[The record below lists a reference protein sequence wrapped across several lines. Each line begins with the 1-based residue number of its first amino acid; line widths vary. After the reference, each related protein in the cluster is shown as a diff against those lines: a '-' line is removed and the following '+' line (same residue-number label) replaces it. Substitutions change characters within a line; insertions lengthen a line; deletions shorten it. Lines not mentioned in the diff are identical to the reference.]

1 MISKKKFG
9 TTVTAF
15 GVAAGMLLSSAAPAH
30 AEETAK
36 TVQETQ
42 KEQADAPST
51 QSETENENAE
61 KTIAP
66 AEETEKPGEGNSQHR
81 QMRLRFHG
89 KIRKH
94 QILLRIQLL
103 ARHRKIR
110 LRVRR
115 RSQRQVKH
123 RHQLRAKRRNR
134 L

>member
-15 GVAAGMLLSSAAPAH
+15 GVAAGMLLGSAAPAH

-61 KTIAP
+61 KMIAP
-66 AEETEKPGEGNSQHR
+66 AEETEKPGKKQQHR
-81 QMRLRFHG
+81 QMRLQLPR